1 MAEHEAFDANFRE
14 TIRISLSNFGA
25 LEFQALEDRDLDEFE
40 MTYLL

>member
-14 TIRISLSNFGA
+14 TIRISISNYGA
-25 LEFQALEDRDLDEFE
+25 LEFQALEARDLDEFE